1 MASLKGKRV
10 LNERV
15 KNSFFM
21 YILRVTKFKKE
32 VCFVMFK
39 QIRKERGF
47 TLVEVIIVMSVIASM
62 TSVVA
67 PKAIEARKKSES
79 NMLRDE
85 FNSALSAIHIDKPI
99 TYSVVVSMTT
109 NEGVNIFKDAVIPIA
124 PSAAFG
130 RTLRHEPFR
139 RLLVPVGTGTVNES
153 RPLVLKY
160 EDNKVRVYSPIDIY
174 GSIHT
179 LDNPTESVEFRGG
192 VDKAYIDA
200 PGLTMEGGAGLSP
213 LFSLREEKLHEDF
226 VLSPSGLDLGEFQ
239 EQFTGSYA
247 DVLAGIFG
255 GPTEEITMSYYPFE
269 PTNTVERYLVKS
281 PIELTKVNTQLLEE
295 SSVGASLDRLTD
307 SSLGTLYQVT
317 SMMSRFDFTNYVA
330 GKTSIFGTANADDM
344 YEKLDEGFDVG
355 ELVYIPH
362 RAKDIIYST
371 KSDLKYGY
379 YRD

>member
-1 MASLKGKRV
+1 
-10 LNERV
+10 
-15 KNSFFM
+15 
-21 YILRVTKFKKE
+21 
-32 VCFVMFK
+32 MFK

-85 FNSALSAIHIDKPI
+85 LNSALSAIHIDKPI
-99 TYSVVVSMTT
+99 TYSVVVNMTT

-130 RTLRHEPFR
+130 TIIRHEPFR
-139 RLLVPVGTGTVNES
+139 RLVAPVGGGSVNES
-153 RPLVLKY
+153 RPLVLSY
-160 EDNKVRVYSPIDIY
+160 EDNKIRAYSPTDNHGY
-174 GSIHT
+174 IHYSGR
-179 LDNPTESVEFRGG
+179 PTESSKFKGG
-192 VDKAYIDA
+192 VDKAYVDV

-226 VLSPSGLDLGEFQ
+226 VLSPSGLDLGEFKD
-239 EQFTGSYA
+239 QFTGSYA
-247 DVLAGIFG
+247 EVLAGIFG
-255 GPTEEITMSYYPFE
+255 GPAEEGTMSYYPFE
-269 PTNTVERYLVKS
+269 PTDTTKRYLVKA
-281 PIELTKVNTQLLEE
+281 PIELTKVDTQMLEE
-295 SSVGASLDRLTD
+295 SSVGTSLNILTN
-307 SSLGTLYQVT
+307 SSVGALYQVT

-330 GKTSIFGTANADDM
+330 GKTSIFGTANADNM